1 MQKHPRFH
9 FIKSFSCLSEATA
22 VKAVAAFLQS
32 ELQKQQRALCDADGM
47 KKKNISASGITHRD
61 ELSMGSNWR

>member
-22 VKAVAAFLQS
+22 VKAVATFLQP
-32 ELQKQQRALCDADGM
+32 ELQKQQRALCDADGIN
-47 KKKNISASGITHRD
+47 KKKTFLRAESLTEMN
-61 ELSMGSNWR
+61 

>member
-9 FIKSFSCLSEATA
+9 FIKSFSRLSEATA

-32 ELQKQQRALCDADGM
+32 ELQKQQRALCDADGIN
-47 KKKNISASGITHRD
+47 KKKTFLRAESLTEMN
-61 ELSMGSNWR
+61 